1 MPISKNWDQ
10 HVTCWPNSQKK
21 HQRKFIS
28 IFIEQYLK
36 VTCRSQKIEINM
48 WLVGPTRKKKHQQK
62 FISIFIKQYWK
73 VTCRSQKI
81 EINMWLVGP
90 TRKKTSMKIHFNF
103 YWAIPEG
110 HMPISKN
117 WDQHVTCWPNFK
129 KLKSACDLFVSHVDF
144 KKLKSTCDLF
154 VSHADFG
161 FLLKSC
167 WLCDRRPPRHTTS
180 GPRDASDAFWALVS
194 FFYFL
199 FIFFYTTDN
208 LSIRLMTTLTRTSPD
223 EVWALGDSFSFP
235 SYSFKY

>member
-48 WLVGPTRKKKHQQK
+48 WLVGPTRKKKHQRK

-90 TRKKTSMKIHFNF
+90 T
-103 YWAIPEG
+103 
-110 HMPISKN
+110 SKN
-117 WDQHVTCWPNFK
+117 WSQHVIFLYHMSTSKNWSRHVIFLYHMPTSKNWSQHVIFLYHMPTSDFCWS
-129 KLKSACDLFVSHVDF
+129 LVDF
-144 KKLKSTCDLF
+144 VTDG
-154 VSHADFG
+154 HHDI
-161 FLLKSC
+161 
-167 WLCDRRPPRHTTS
+167 RHQ
-180 GPRDASDAFWALVS
+180 GLEMRQMHFELW
-194 FFYFL
+194 
-199 FIFFYTTDN
+199 
-208 LSIRLMTTLTRTSPD
+208 
-223 EVWALGDSFSFP
+223 
-235 SYSFKY
+235 